1 MTFFKKIIIAVV
13 ALPILGFVAYYFYLM
28 WPAMFPK
35 FEKDSCVIDT
45 KVNRIHKITG
55 FDDRMKGSGVPTVV
69 LVSGIAVP
77 GTHEVGTV
85 ESIRI
90 DDPEIQSVKCP

>member
-1 MTFFKKIIIAVV
+1 MSLLKKIILTVI

-69 LVSGIAVP
+69 LVTGSAVP
-77 GTHEVGTV
+77 GTHEVGAK

-90 DDPEIQSVKCP
+90 DDATIETVKCP